1 MTCLAT
7 EEKTWKERAE
17 DAIVPT
23 RRLAISK
30 DRQIELLE
38 ERLRIYASFIDDWKR
53 GYELS
58 DI

>member
-1 MTCLAT
+1 V
-7 EEKTWKERAE
+7 KERAE